1 MKQAVRIKIIK
12 PIILDKKAGRRK
24 TRVTLSE
31 EEKVIAG
38 LKNRNYQLVKLVILN
53 WQNFTF

>member
-31 EEKVIAG
+31 EEKVIVG
-38 LKNRNYQLVKLVILN
+38 LKNRNYHLAKLVISN